1 MWRKGKFP
9 VQGWNGG
16 VHQMG
21 LDIGNIP
28 NTLSAGR
35 IEVRQTTPAR
45 SREETAPQPGAGAR
59 GQDVPIGAGFGENTI
74 SIPGLTARTI
84 GRNMTDVR
92 KMVPTL
98 DEMRAEQKARAE
110 ERRAEA
116 LEELEAQ
123 WQDLEENAREPIVR
137 IDFQRAEAQARAQ
150 TRQFDNTSAPA
161 APESPSRVAGAKL
174 PVPTPKT
181 PPESA
186 GGAIPF
192 SPPAAM
198 QFDLRV

>member
-1 MWRKGKFP
+1 
-9 VQGWNGG
+9 
-16 VHQMG
+16 MG

-35 IEVRQTTPAR
+35 IEVRQDTPAR

-74 SIPGLTARTI
+74 SIPGVAARTI
-84 GRNMTDVR
+84 GRNMTNAR
-92 KMVPTL
+92 KIVPTL
-98 DEMRAEQKARAE
+98 DEMRAEQKARSA

-123 WQDLEENAREPIVR
+123 WQDLEENAREPVVR
-137 IDFQRAEAQARAQ
+137 IDFQRAEARARAE
-150 TRQFDNTSAPA
+150 TRTFDNTTVPA
-161 APESPSRVAGAKL
+161 APESPVRIAGGNP
-174 PVPTPKT
+174 PVSTLKT
-181 PPESA
+181 PAGSA
-186 GGAIPF
+186 GGAVPF
-192 SPPAAM
+192 SPPATA